1 MDMSRLPEHVRRKL
15 ESRLALL
22 PPHIRDTIEAKLEKL
37 PAAQVEQALDRASPL
52 IDRLLGA
59 TRQGGGHLSGGRQDS
74 SEAPSS
80 HAIPRSGGA
89 TVSGVRS
96 AARADD
102 AGSHYNTTVQRG
114 DAPLPAMGAVVLALL
129 GVAFVTWRLGWWSF

>member
-52 IDRLLGA
+52 IDRLLAA
-59 TRQGGGHLSGGRQDS
+59 TRQGGSEGEESRRGSG
-74 SEAPSS
+74 APST
-80 HAIPRSGGA
+80 HAIPRGGGA

-96 AARADD
+96 AAKADV

-114 DAPLPAMGAVVLALL
+114 DAPLPSMGAVVLALL